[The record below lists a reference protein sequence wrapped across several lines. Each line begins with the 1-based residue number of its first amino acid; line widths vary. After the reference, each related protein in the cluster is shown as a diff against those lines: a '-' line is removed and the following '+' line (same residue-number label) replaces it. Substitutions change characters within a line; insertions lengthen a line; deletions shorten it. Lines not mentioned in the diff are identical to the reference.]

1 MWPRQTAKTIRQTH
15 RPLYA
20 TAQRMSQK
28 KRHALNQPKSETFT
42 HLCDHVHKVHC
53 FVFLQSKYHVG
64 SFQRNR
70 EPVDFGPVSVRL
82 CACCDSSDA
91 IRILQWL
98 CCLSSL
104 LRLPK
109 ADDPAMAR

>member
-28 KRHALNQPKSETFT
+28 KRHALNQPKS

-70 EPVDFGPVSVRL
+70 EPVAFGPVSVQL
-82 CACCDSSDA
+82 CACCDSPDA

-109 ADDPAMAR
+109 ADDPAIAR